1 MKLRELIAGAALLL
15 FAACGTTYEAT
26 DTNSVAPASVRASF
40 STQYPEATNVVWA
53 NYDAT
58 MAVPLEW
65 DLTGWP
71 MLESDDYVVQFNL
84 DNENYYAWY
93 DSDGNWIGS
102 AYVVRD
108 HSTLPTSITNTINAQ
123 FPGYTITEV
132 TREFE
137 NGRMAYEVE
146 LKSSTQKV
154 EVLMDS
160 NGNILKQK
168 TKAND

>member
-1 MKLRELIAGAALLL
+1 MKPRALIAGAALVL

-58 MAVPLEW
+58 VAMPLEW

-108 HSTLPTSITNTINAQ
+108 HSALPTSITNTINAQ